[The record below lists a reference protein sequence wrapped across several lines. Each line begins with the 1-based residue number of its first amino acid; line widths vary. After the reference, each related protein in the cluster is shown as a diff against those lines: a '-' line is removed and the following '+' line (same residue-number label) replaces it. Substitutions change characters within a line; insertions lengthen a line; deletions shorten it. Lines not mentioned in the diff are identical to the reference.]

1 MLICHLMNK
10 KKLNIARNKVDQL
23 DQKIFNLIKKRTQIV
38 KYMLSLKKYKNQ
50 IVDHKRINTILKNV
64 KSKSIKDGIDPKIT
78 RRIWTSMIWGF
89 VNFQKKNF
97 KKK

>member
-1 MLICHLMNK
+1 MDK
-10 KKLNIARNKVDQL
+10 KKLKIARRKVDQL
-23 DQKIFNLIKKRTQIV
+23 DKKIFNLIKKRTQIV

-64 KSKSIKDGIDPKIT
+64 RNKSIKNGIDPKIT

-89 VNFQKKNF
+89 VDFQRKNF
-97 KKK
+97 RKK

>member
-1 MLICHLMNK
+1 MNK

-64 KSKSIKDGIDPKIT
+64 RNKSIKNGIDPKIT

-89 VNFQKKNF
+89 VDFQRKNF

>member
-1 MLICHLMNK
+1 MNK
-10 KKLNIARNKVDQL
+10 KQLNIARGKVDQL
-23 DQKIFNLIKKRTQIV
+23 DKKIFNLIKKRTQMV
-38 KYMLSLKKYKNQ
+38 KYMLNLKRYKNQ

-64 KSKSIKDGIDPKIT
+64 RNKSIRNGIDPKIT

>member
-1 MLICHLMNK
+1 MNK
-10 KKLNIARNKVDQL
+10 KKLKIARKKVDQL
-23 DQKIFNLIKKRTQIV
+23 DEKIFNLIKKRTQIV
-38 KYMLSLKKYKNQ
+38 IYMLSLKKYKNQ

-64 KSKSIKDGIDPKIT
+64 RNKSIKNGIDPKIT

-89 VNFQKKNF
+89 VDFQRKNF

>member
-1 MLICHLMNK
+1 MNK

-64 KSKSIKDGIDPKIT
+64 RNKSIKNRIDPKIT

-89 VNFQKKNF
+89 VDFQRKNF

>member
-1 MLICHLMNK
+1 MNK

-38 KYMLSLKKYKNQ
+38 KYMLSLKKFRKE
-50 IVDHKRINTILKNV
+50 IVDHKRNNEILEKIKN
-64 KSKSIKDGIDPKIT
+64 KSIKNGIDPEIT
-78 RRIWTSMIWGF
+78 RRIWKAMIWSY
-89 VNFQKKNF
+89 VDFQRRNF